1 MYYSYSFW
9 WPPWKSVVA
18 AEVQWDNMTQM
29 KERCKKV
36 LFLKFWEDMH
46 PLCTLHRH
54 LAVDQGAPV
63 RQPCGQAGVCTPSTA
78 SESENLQPK
87 AIRTGNISIMIFF
100 FFLILSLH
108 CSPLQIKTT
117 NKNLTWAFESRLCST
132 GCCEEAGKTHLLLCF
147 LQAHKGQPEEL
158 RRVTMAT
165 HKAGQRAQH
174 RYSACPLWVGSCLLT
189 RINAQTILIYTTY
202 NYATVNAEYNVII
215 FPYITH
221 YLLDSFSK
229 ADGESSGVNLIW
241 AFNGYVISITG

>member
-1 MYYSYSFW
+1 MHIAQALGCRLGGTC
-9 WPPWKSVVA
+9 KA
-18 AEVQWDNMTQM
+18 AMWSGWSLHSQHSI
-29 KERCKKV
+29 RI
-36 LFLKFWEDMH
+36 WESAAQSNQNRQY
-46 PLCTLHRH
+46 LHN
-54 LAVDQGAPV
+54 D
-63 RQPCGQAGVCTPSTA
+63 
-78 SESENLQPK
+78 
-87 AIRTGNISIMIFF
+87 FF